1 MKADLSNLWSTLA
14 IMLLTVS
21 VIGCGGGGTTTVDSS
36 AAASSDGSWSWD
48 LPKNFPQPQVPADN
62 PMSESKFQLGR
73 RLFYDT
79 RLSGNGSKACAS
91 CHLQNLAFTDGK
103 DFSSGSTGQK
113 TLRSSMPLANSVYHP
128 TLTWA
133 NPTLT
138 TLEKQMETPLFS
150 ADPVEMGVNDANRSE
165 VLQRLRNDTDYVARF
180 KAVFPQ
186 TSDPISF
193 DNIIKAIA
201 TFQRGILSGNS
212 RFDRYQRGEI
222 ALTTAEVR
230 GLNLFNSE
238 KAECFH
244 CHAGFNFNDQVLYAG
259 QRVVEK
265 PFHNTGLY
273 NLANS
278 GAYPIPNRGVFEI
291 TLNPPDMGAFR
302 AQSLRNVAV
311 TAPYMHDGSLASLEE
326 VLDFYA
332 AGGRNITEG
341 PYTGDGRSNP
351 YKSELITLIDLN
363 AQEKAD
369 IIAFLKTLTDDG
381 LLTNPRYAN
390 PFSTTP

>member
-1 MKADLSNLWSTLA
+1 MPAYSPWTWKTFVATL
-14 IMLLTVS
+14 MTLTV
-21 VIGCGGGGTTTVDSS
+21 VGCGGGGTTIVDNS
-36 AAASSDGSWSWD
+36 AAAGSDGSWTWD
-48 LPKNFPQPQVPADN
+48 LPKNFPQPLVSAEN
-62 PMSESKFQLGR
+62 PMSEDKFQLGR

-79 RLSGNGSKACAS
+79 RLSGNGTKACAS

-103 DFSSGSTGQK
+103 AFSTGSTGEL
-113 TLRSSMPLANSVYHP
+113 TLRSAMPLANSVYHP

-138 TLEKQMETPLFS
+138 SLEKQMETPLF
-150 ADPVEMGVNDANRSE
+150 ATAPVEMGVNPANQEE
-165 VLQRLRNDTDYVARF
+165 VLQRLRIDTDYVARF

-186 TSDPISF
+186 ASDPINF
-193 DNIIKAIA
+193 DNVIKAIA

-212 RFDRYQRGEI
+212 RFDRHQKGENI
-222 ALTTAEVR
+222 LTPQELR

-244 CHAGFNFNDQVLYAG
+244 CHAGFNFNDQVMYAG

-273 NLANS
+273 NIDGL
-278 GAYPIPNRGVFEI
+278 GAYPIPNRGVYEI
-291 TLNPPDMGAFR
+291 TRNPTDMGAFR

-311 TAPYMHDGSLASLEE
+311 TAPYMHDGSIASLEE

-332 AGGRNITEG
+332 AGGRLITTG
-341 PYTGDGRSNP
+341 VYAGDGRYNP
-351 YKSELITLIDLN
+351 FKSELITLIDLS
-363 AQEKAD
+363 AEEKAD
-369 IIAFLKTLTDDG
+369 IVAFLKTLTDDS